1 MHISQHFFKGHLTDL
16 FGALFIPDVQVHSW
30 GYLVCHP
37 FAEEKKSGQKTL
49 VDLSRR
55 LAAQGNS
62 VLMFD
67 FQGCGDS
74 GGSIAQTTIR
84 DWQLNIS
91 HAIDFLKQKTGLK
104 KITLI
109 GLRSAATLLLSP
121 AVDKKYVKKLLL
133 LEPVPSLIKHMDDL
147 IKQKL
152 VNDLLTYGKIETNKR
167 ILMDHLLNGRSI
179 DLNGY
184 EISAEFYQSCID
196 FDRELE
202 TMTLQ
207 PDLDIDVISIS
218 VSGVVSKDCAR
229 FYQKFMGDHPAQ
241 VHAIK
246 LDAFWNKVDGVK
258 ADALWEIIDQV

>member
-1 MHISQHFFKGHLTDL
+1 MRISQHFFKSNSTDL
-16 FGALFIPDVQVHSW
+16 FGALFLPDKQVHSS
-30 GYLVCHP
+30 GYVVCHP

-55 LAAQGNS
+55 LAAKGNS
-62 VLMFD
+62 VFMFD

-74 GGSIAQTTIR
+74 GSTIAQTTIR
-84 DWQLNIS
+84 DWQINITDG
-91 HAIDFLKQKTGLK
+91 IDFFKQKTGLE

-121 AVDKKYVKKLLL
+121 AVDKKSVKKLML
-133 LEPVPSLIKHMDDL
+133 LEPVPSLIKHIEDF

-152 VNDLLTYGKIETNKR
+152 VNDLLTYGKIETNKGV
-167 ILMDHLLNGRSI
+167 LMDHLLNGRSI

-184 EISAEFYQSCID
+184 EISSEFYQSCID
-196 FDRELE
+196 FDREME
-202 TMTLQ
+202 TMTIH

-229 FYQKFMGDHPAQ
+229 FYQKFMCDHPAEVQ
-241 VHAIK
+241 AIK

-258 ADALWEIIDQV
+258 ADALWEIIDQL